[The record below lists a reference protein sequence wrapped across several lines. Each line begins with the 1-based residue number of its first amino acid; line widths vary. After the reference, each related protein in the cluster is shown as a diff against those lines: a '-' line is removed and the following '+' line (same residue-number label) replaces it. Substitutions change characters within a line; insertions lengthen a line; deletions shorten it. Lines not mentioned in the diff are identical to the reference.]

1 MNYLHLI
8 LQHNRQHSMF
18 QQRNPIPGL
27 GRMMVF
33 VDGENL
39 VARFQAMQK
48 QGRTPQLDVA
58 HRQNTYVWGRATVQ
72 PALNVV
78 FRATYYTYTIGSA
91 EVVDE
96 VATELQAMRFQQYSI
111 VGENFLLEL
120 VQTLYPRVFSKYK
133 NRSGKGVD
141 IQMTVDILTNVYQD
155 NLDTVYLVSGD
166 GYYAPLIREAQ
177 RMGKHVV
184 VAALSS
190 GLSPSLKLI
199 ADKFFDLDAVYFT
212 PNES

>member
-1 MNYLHLI
+1 
-8 LQHNRQHSMF
+8 
-18 QQRNPIPGL
+18 
-27 GRMMVF
+27 MVF

-39 VARFQAMQK
+39 VARFQAMK
-48 QGRTPQLDVA
+48 AEGRTPQLDVA
-58 HRQNTYVWGRATVQ
+58 HRQSTYVWGMATVQ

-91 EVVDE
+91 EVVDQ
-96 VATELQAMRFQQYSI
+96 VATELQAMRFRQYSI
-111 VGENFLLEL
+111 VGENFPSEL
-120 VQTLYPRVFSKYK
+120 AQTLYPRVFSKHK

-166 GYYAPLIREAQ
+166 GYYAPLIHEAQ

-190 GLSPSLKLI
+190 GLSPRLKLI
-199 ADKFFDLDAVYFT
+199 ADKFFDLDAVYFI